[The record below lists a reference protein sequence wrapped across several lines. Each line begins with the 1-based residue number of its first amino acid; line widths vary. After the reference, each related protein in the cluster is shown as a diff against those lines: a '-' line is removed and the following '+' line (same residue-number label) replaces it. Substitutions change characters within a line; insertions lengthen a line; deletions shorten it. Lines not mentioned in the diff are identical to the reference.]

1 MFCRVFCA
9 DICGIEAKPVC
20 VEADVSGGLPGFYMV
35 GLPSS
40 EVKEAKERV
49 QRAIYNSGI
58 DLPPRKITINLS
70 PANMRKSGSGF
81 DLPIAMAILGAYGY
95 VSERDL
101 DRVMIAGN

>member
-9 DICGIEAKPVC
+9 DILGIEARRIC

-49 QRAIYNSGI
+49 LRAISNTGI

-70 PANMRKSGSGF
+70 PANLRKSGSGF
-81 DLPIAMAILGAYGY
+81 DLPIALAILGAMG
-95 VSERDL
+95 S
-101 DRVMIAGN
+101 